1 MNNDNC
7 FTCAY
12 YMREGI
18 CKGECGQ
25 TGERVKNSQFTCSI
39 GCYEKMEVENEYKNI
54 QRNN

>member
-1 MNNDNC
+1 MNNNKC

-25 TGERVKNSQFTCSI
+25 KLDWS
-39 GCYEKMEVENEYKNI
+39 EVEYED
-54 QRNN
+54 

>member
-1 MNNDNC
+1 MNNNNC

-25 TGERVKNSQFTCSI
+25 TGERVKNPQLTCSV
-39 GCYEKMEVENEYKNI
+39 GCYEKLEADNESI
-54 QRNN
+54 